1 MKKLLTIIALFM
13 CITANAQQFEAPAKK
28 VKTEWKDSTTS
39 FTYKTNKGEVCKV
52 FVSRRGSYYYY
63 TKNKKGELR
72 KYYVPKDIQ
81 IKMGRKYEKIKV
93 L

>member
-1 MKKLLTIIALFM
+1 MKKIILFAM
-13 CITANAQQFEAPAKK
+13 MAISMACHAQMFEAPKK
-28 VKTEWKDSTTS
+28 AQTEWKDSTTT

-63 TKNKKGELR
+63 AKNKKGELK

-81 IKMGRKYEKIKV
+81 IKMGRKYEK
-93 L
+93 

>member
-1 MKKLLTIIALFM
+1 MKKIMTLIAFM
-13 CITANAQQFEAPAKK
+13 AISIACNAQMFEAPKK
-28 VKTEWKDSTTS
+28 AKTEWKDSTTT

-63 TKNKKGELR
+63 AKNKKGELR

-81 IKMGRKYEKIKV
+81 IKMGRKYEK
-93 L
+93 

>member
-1 MKKLLTIIALFM
+1 MKKIILLAMIAISM
-13 CITANAQQFEAPAKK
+13 ACHAQMFEAPKK
-28 VKTEWKDSTTS
+28 AQTVFTDTTTT

-63 TKNKKGELR
+63 AKNKKGELR

-81 IKMGRKYEKIKV
+81 IKMGRKYEK
-93 L
+93 

>member
-1 MKKLLTIIALFM
+1 MRKIMTIITFM
-13 CITANAQQFEAPAKK
+13 AISIACNAQLFEAPKK
-28 VKTEWKDSTTS
+28 AKTEWKDSTTS

-63 TKNKKGELR
+63 SAKNKTNTLR

-81 IKMGRKYEKIKV
+81 IKMGRKYDK
-93 L
+93 

>member
-1 MKKLLTIIALFM
+1 MKKLLTIITLFM
-13 CITANAQQFEAPAKK
+13 CITANAQMFEAPAKK
-28 VKTEWKDSTTS
+28 AKTAFTDTITT

-63 TKNKKGELR
+63 AKNKKGELR

-81 IKMGRKYEKIKV
+81 IKMGRKYEK
-93 L
+93 

>member
-1 MKKLLTIIALFM
+1 MKKIILLAMMAISMA
-13 CITANAQQFEAPAKK
+13 CHAQMFEAPKK
-28 VKTEWKDSTTS
+28 AKTEWKDSTTS

-63 TKNKKGELR
+63 AKNKKGELK

-81 IKMGRKYEKIKV
+81 IKMGRKYEK
-93 L
+93 

>member
-1 MKKLLTIIALFM
+1 MRKIMTILAFIAISIA
-13 CITANAQQFEAPAKK
+13 CNAQMFEAPKK
-28 VKTEWKDSTTS
+28 AKTEWKDSTTS

-63 TKNKKGELR
+63 SAKNKTNTLR

-81 IKMGRKYEKIKV
+81 IKMGRKYDK
-93 L
+93 

>member
-1 MKKLLTIIALFM
+1 MKKFMILIAFM
-13 CITANAQQFEAPAKK
+13 AINIACNAQMFEAPKK
-28 VKTEWKDSTTS
+28 AKTEWKDSITT

-72 KYYVPKDIQ
+72 KYYIPKDIQ
-81 IKMGRKYEKIKV
+81 IKMGRKYDK
-93 L
+93 

>member
-1 MKKLLTIIALFM
+1 MKKLVSIIAF
-13 CITANAQQFEAPAKK
+13 IAASVVANAQMFEAPKRTQT
-28 VKTEWKDSTTS
+28 VFTDTTTT

-63 TKNKKGELR
+63 SKNKKGELH

-81 IKMGRKYEKIKV
+81 IKMGRKYDK
-93 L
+93 

>member
-1 MKKLLTIIALFM
+1 MKKIMTLIAFIAISIA
-13 CITANAQQFEAPAKK
+13 CNAQLFEAPKK
-28 VKTEWKDSTTS
+28 AKTEWKDSTTT

-63 TKNKKGELR
+63 SAKNKTNTLR

-81 IKMGRKYEKIKV
+81 IKMGRKYDK
-93 L
+93 

>member
-1 MKKLLTIIALFM
+1 MKKFMILIAF
-13 CITANAQQFEAPAKK
+13 IATSVVANAQMFEAPKK
-28 VKTEWKDSTTS
+28 AQTEWKDSTTS

-63 TKNKKGELR
+63 AKNKKGELK

-81 IKMGRKYEKIKV
+81 IKMGRKYEK
-93 L
+93 

>member
-1 MKKLLTIIALFM
+1 MKKLISILAFIATSLV
-13 CITANAQQFEAPAKK
+13 ANAQLFEAPKK
-28 VKTEWKDSTTS
+28 AKTEWKDSTTT

-63 TKNKKGELR
+63 SAKNKTNTLR

-81 IKMGRKYEKIKV
+81 IKMGRKYDK
-93 L
+93 